1 MAFLVLAWLA
11 GAYTLQAERLKAAH
25 REVSRAHAQLAA
37 AHRRMTEKAARDDM
51 TGMLNRESF
60 FTQLDGSRGEH
71 DRGALLI
78 VDADHFKSIN
88 DTYGHLVGDEALL
101 MIADAIRRGVRNGD
115 VLGRIGGEEFAVL
128 LGGAG
133 EQEARRVA
141 ERIRLEVELLRFKP
155 ADERTLPLTVS
166 VGGVVCAS
174 AMTVSELM
182 READRKLYEAKNGG
196 RNQALVAPTAAAA

>member
-1 MAFLVLAWLA
+1 M
-11 GAYTLQAERLKAAH
+11 
-25 REVSRAHAQLAA
+25 
-37 AHRRMTEKAARDDM
+37 
-51 TGMLNRESF
+51 
-60 FTQLDGSRGEH
+60 
-71 DRGALLI
+71 
-78 VDADHFKSIN
+78 
-88 DTYGHLVGDEALL
+88 
-101 MIADAIRRGVRNGD
+101 
-115 VLGRIGGEEFAVL
+115 